1 MADAA
6 ERMRNLI
13 DDLLMF
19 SRVSTQGHP
28 FTAVNLG
35 HVISQVLVD
44 LEVSIEES
52 RALVTVGLMP
62 TIEADPLQMR
72 QLFQNL
78 LGNALKFR
86 RPEVTTELRVEAQV
100 VDHIAQLTVRDHGI
114 GFDEQYA
121 TRIFRAFER
130 LHGARA
136 YPGTGIGLALCR
148 KIVERHHGTI
158 TAIGEIDHGATF
170 TIRLPVTQPDEGP
183 SLTALF
189 PEPATQDEMAGAHA

>member
-1 MADAA
+1 
-6 ERMRNLI
+6 
-13 DDLLMF
+13 
-19 SRVSTQGHP
+19 
-28 FTAVNLG
+28 
-35 HVISQVLVD
+35 
-44 LEVSIEES
+44 
-52 RALVTVGLMP
+52 MP

-86 RPEVTTELRVEAQV
+86 RPEVTPELRVEAQV
-100 VDHIAQLTVRDHGI
+100 ADHVAQLTVRDNGI

-158 TAIGEIDHGATF
+158 TATERDRPRRHVHRSAS
-170 TIRLPVTQPDEGP
+170 R
-183 SLTALF
+183 
-189 PEPATQDEMAGAHA
+189 

>member
-1 MADAA
+1 MV
-6 ERMRNLI
+6 R
-13 DDLLMF
+13 
-19 SRVSTQGHP
+19 
-28 FTAVNLG
+28 
-35 HVISQVLVD
+35 
-44 LEVSIEES
+44 
-52 RALVTVGLMP
+52 VGLMP

-86 RPEVTTELRVEAQV
+86 RSDVTPELRVEAQV
-100 VDHIAQLTVRDHGI
+100 VDRHIAQLTVSDNGI

-158 TAIGEIDHGATF
+158 TAAGEIDHGSTF
-170 TIRLPVTQPDEGP
+170 TIRLPVTQPEEGP
-183 SLTALF
+183 SPTSLF
-189 PEPATQDEMAGAHA
+189 PEAETETEHATDEIVGAHV